1 MKTYVLTVYEK
12 NGENLLDETFEA
24 ADDEKAKEI
33 GEKTLTE
40 KGYQDHT
47 YRCVSPDAKL
57 LLFHS

>member
-33 GEKTLTE
+33 GEKNIDGKGISRSHLPLCLT
-40 KGYQDHT
+40 
-47 YRCVSPDAKL
+47 RC
-57 LLFHS
+57 